1 MNVYAVILAG
11 GSGTRF
17 WPVSRAHIPKQFL
30 VLQGTQSLLQ
40 ATASRLA
47 TLIPPQRTYVVT
59 AASQRAQTVA
69 QLPEVPLAHILSEPR
84 GRNTAAAVGLAAWHL
99 QAHDPAATMVVLPA
113 DHAIADVEAFC
124 TSLQQAAE
132 AAQQADVLM
141 TLGVQPTYPATGY
154 GYIEVGAR
162 LALPAAPAAARVQQ
176 FKEKPAVEVAR
187 QFLAT
192 QRYLWNCGI
201 FVWRVATIVEA
212 LRTYSP
218 VLAQQLDTYVEAV
231 RAGAAAD
238 TLQRLYQQIPSV
250 PIDIAVLEPASHAGR
265 VGVLPVTWAWSDVGS
280 WRALAELHPADATG
294 NVAVGPHLAQQ
305 TTNTIVYSPNR
316 QVVTIGVSDLIIVQ
330 TDDVVL
336 VCHKDQDQAVRDIV
350 QQLQQRGMTT
360 LL

>member
-1 MNVYAVILAG
+1 MELYAVILAG

-30 VLQGTQSLLQ
+30 VLQGTESLLQ

-59 AASQRAQTVA
+59 AAPLQAQTVA
-69 QLPEVPLAHILSEPR
+69 QLPVVPLAQILSEPM
-84 GRNTAAAVGLAAWHL
+84 GRNTAAAIGLAAWHL
-99 QAHDPAATMVVLPA
+99 LQHDPAAVMVVLPA
-113 DHAIADVEAFC
+113 DHAIADATAFC
-124 TSLQQAAE
+124 TSLRQAA
-132 AAQQADVLM
+132 DVAWQTDMLM

-154 GYIEVGAR
+154 GYIEVGT
-162 LALPAAPAAARVQQ
+162 LLDVPAAPGAARVSQ
-176 FKEKPAVEVAR
+176 FKEKPTLEVAT

-201 FVWRVATIVEA
+201 FVWRASTIVEE
-212 LRTYSP
+212 LRTHMP
-218 VLAQQLDTYVEAV
+218 ALAQQLDAYMAAV
-231 RAGAAAD
+231 QAGASPAV
-238 TLQRLYQQIPSV
+238 LQTLYQQLPNV
-250 PIDIAVLEPASHAGR
+250 PIDIGVLEPSSR

-280 WRALAELHPADATG
+280 WRALADLHPADRDG
-294 NVAVGPHLAQQ
+294 NVTVGHHLAQR
-305 TTNTIVYSPNR
+305 TTNTIVYSTDR
-316 QVVTIGVSDLIIVQ
+316 LVVTLGVSDLIIVQ

-336 VCHKDQDQAVRDIV
+336 VCRKDQDQTVRDVV